1 MYKKDYLSL
10 GYRSLLQLANQ
21 TNVCL
26 TADQAKAVESKTRDQ
41 AKSRIWFRMRAGRIT
56 ASKFKS
62 ACCTDP
68 ANPSKSLIMSVCYP
82 EVYRFCNEATKWGC
96 HHEQLALEIYSH
108 RSQHENV
115 KVSKCGLFISVDYP
129 FLGASP
135 DSIVE
140 CSCCGKGVC
149 EVKVRTCTYNF
160 I

>member
-41 AKSRIWFRMRAGRIT
+41 AANSRIWFRMRAGRIT

-115 KVSKCGLFISVDYP
+115 KVD
-129 FLGASP
+129 FLLA
-135 DSIVE
+135 
-140 CSCCGKGVC
+140 
-149 EVKVRTCTYNF
+149 
-160 I
+160 